1 MKLSNRLAAGAAVSA
16 LSAFYGGAAS
26 AQDITTAIRGVV
38 TGPDGAPLAGE
49 SVIVTDTR
57 TGVRRSVTTNSAG
70 GFTVGGLESGGPFTI
85 RVDSEDYQDELITD
99 VFTSLGRTANFNI
112 SLGSLSAGGAEEIV
126 VTASASS
133 FTQLAIGP
141 SATFGLETLQNVPS
155 ISRGIR
161 DTIRLDPRVS
171 IDRSD
176 GGNGT
181 GISCLGGNNRFNAFT
196 IDGVR
201 NEDAFGLNSSGF
213 PSRNTLPIPFDA
225 IRETSVEFSPYSV
238 EYGQSTGCQINI
250 VTKGGTN
257 EFHGSAF
264 GVFNSDGL
272 TGSKLEGDNLG
283 GDPFNDWNWGAEIGG
298 PIIKDKLFFY
308 AAYEE
313 VQDGGDQQED
323 GPEDGNFA
331 NSILGLTTAEANQI
345 ASIIEDT
352 YGFETGGIATI
363 LPESSRRIL
372 GRVDWNI
379 TDNHRAAFTYSR
391 LRESNIEPDDFGFDS
406 DFTFAN
412 TFEEEGSEVETYSVR
427 LFSQW
432 TENFSTEFRA
442 SRNDKQDLQGPVG
455 GGEAQSGNPIPRFE
469 TIFDSGRLDANGDP
483 IDPINILNGPGQFR
497 SANDLRV
504 QIDQIKAKGEYL
516 WQNHTFTAGYEL
528 DQLDVFNLFVQ
539 NATGTFLFDSPA
551 DLQAGQASFIS
562 GAGSFTGDINDAAA
576 EFSRSIHTIYIQDEW
591 QITPA
596 LTLTGGLRYDFYE
609 SSDAPAESQAFVD
622 RYGFTN
628 TTSFDGLDIILPR
641 FGFTYEPSTDFFGT
655 TVFRGGAGIF
665 SGGDPSVWFSNA
677 FSNSGGNQA
686 DDEFF
691 LAEVTA
697 DSLCQP
703 EDFNVLGANGFEF
716 PGCLTAAQIAGAS
729 EGNGRTDAIDP
740 NFKLPSIV
748 RGSIGLTHFT
758 DFGGAAGGLFD
769 DWTIQLDVIH
779 SRRRNAPDFVDLT
792 LTPTGELAPDGRPLF
807 NAVDPLLAGCDAE
820 FLGPRLGFSGD
831 VSQGGPCDAGGNDQD
846 ILLTNTNGGG
856 STTLSAIFAKTFDY
870 TTPVINSPGS
880 FDFSIGYAFTNAKDR
895 NPTTSSTSTSNFE
908 EVAVEVINDP
918 ALAPTQ
924 FFDDHNIVIGA
935 TFMQEFV
942 RDFPTRMSLFFQARS
957 GRRFSYAYDN
967 NTATSLF
974 GDSDNEE
981 RNLFYVPTG
990 PDDPLV
996 DFQFDSPAEEAE
1008 FFQFLED
1015 SGLNEFA
1022 GQISPRNQSKDPWFK
1037 DLDIRFQ
1044 QDLPGALP
1052 GHRLRAFVDIE
1063 NFLNLIDDGSNVF
1076 REQNR
1081 GDVGEAVPVVDA
1093 AINDQ
1098 GQYVYSNFQTFNA
1111 ATFDRDIED
1120 SVWAVQF
1127 GLRYEF

>member
-391 LRESNIEPDDFGFDS
+391 LRESNIEPD
-406 DFTFAN
+406 
-412 TFEEEGSEVETYSVR
+412 
-427 LFSQW
+427 
-432 TENFSTEFRA
+432 
-442 SRNDKQDLQGPVG
+442 
-455 GGEAQSGNPIPRFE
+455 
-469 TIFDSGRLDANGDP
+469 
-483 IDPINILNGPGQFR
+483 
-497 SANDLRV
+497 
-504 QIDQIKAKGEYL
+504 
-516 WQNHTFTAGYEL
+516 
-528 DQLDVFNLFVQ
+528 
-539 NATGTFLFDSPA
+539 
-551 DLQAGQASFIS
+551 
-562 GAGSFTGDINDAAA
+562 
-576 EFSRSIHTIYIQDEW
+576 
-591 QITPA
+591 
-596 LTLTGGLRYDFYE
+596 
-609 SSDAPAESQAFVD
+609 
-622 RYGFTN
+622 
-628 TTSFDGLDIILPR
+628 
-641 FGFTYEPSTDFFGT
+641 
-655 TVFRGGAGIF
+655 
-665 SGGDPSVWFSNA
+665 
-677 FSNSGGNQA
+677 
-686 DDEFF
+686 
-691 LAEVTA
+691 
-697 DSLCQP
+697 
-703 EDFNVLGANGFEF
+703 
-716 PGCLTAAQIAGAS
+716 
-729 EGNGRTDAIDP
+729 
-740 NFKLPSIV
+740 
-748 RGSIGLTHFT
+748 
-758 DFGGAAGGLFD
+758 
-769 DWTIQLDVIH
+769 
-779 SRRRNAPDFVDLT
+779 
-792 LTPTGELAPDGRPLF
+792 
-807 NAVDPLLAGCDAE
+807 
-820 FLGPRLGFSGD
+820 
-831 VSQGGPCDAGGNDQD
+831 
-846 ILLTNTNGGG
+846 
-856 STTLSAIFAKTFDY
+856 
-870 TTPVINSPGS
+870 
-880 FDFSIGYAFTNAKDR
+880 
-895 NPTTSSTSTSNFE
+895 
-908 EVAVEVINDP
+908 
-918 ALAPTQ
+918 
-924 FFDDHNIVIGA
+924 
-935 TFMQEFV
+935 
-942 RDFPTRMSLFFQARS
+942 
-957 GRRFSYAYDN
+957 
-967 NTATSLF
+967 
-974 GDSDNEE
+974 
-981 RNLFYVPTG
+981 
-990 PDDPLV
+990 
-996 DFQFDSPAEEAE
+996 
-1008 FFQFLED
+1008 
-1015 SGLNEFA
+1015 
-1022 GQISPRNQSKDPWFK
+1022 
-1037 DLDIRFQ
+1037 
-1044 QDLPGALP
+1044 
-1052 GHRLRAFVDIE
+1052 
-1063 NFLNLIDDGSNVF
+1063 
-1076 REQNR
+1076 
-1081 GDVGEAVPVVDA
+1081 
-1093 AINDQ
+1093 
-1098 GQYVYSNFQTFNA
+1098 
-1111 ATFDRDIED
+1111 
-1120 SVWAVQF
+1120 
-1127 GLRYEF
+1127 